1 VTVPAILVISLASVL
16 AGSLILATPFTA
28 SLFHPAEHAEIDNGL
43 HAEATSLPVDIKER
57 FKTKQLAGDAEARSR
72 SMRIDENF
80 VDPMQHCEFCTR
92 VEYTPGRQG
101 LSGFAYESSRG
112 IDLTGAKRVVFWA
125 MGEES
130 NEKIKFKI
138 AGKPL
143 DGPQDTADRRQDRVD
158 NVTTDRRQ
166 DRVDNVT
173 SRLGTIFESE
183 TFALTTQEV
192 SLDNDWR
199 KYEVDLTG
207 VDLRDITLPFG
218 FELSKGAGSQKQ
230 IFYMKGLTYDSEPA
244 ENPLA
249 TTAEALVVTPLS
261 TEISGNATS
270 GEAPMTVELGSNTT
284 GGIEPYV
291 DPRWEFGDDEEGEG
305 ANVSH
310 TYSEPGEYNV
320 TFTVADSGNQTAS
333 DSLIVLVT
341 EPEVT
346 PLSTEISGNATSG
359 EAPMTVELGS
369 NTTGGIEPYV
379 DPRWEFG
386 DDEEGEGAN
395 VSHTYSEPGEY
406 NVTFT
411 VADSGN
417 QTASDS
423 LIVLVTEPEAEPEQQ
438 QQQEVPTDGQN
449 VTGNG
454 DESSSDDDSS
464 SSDDDSSSSDDCD
477 DSYPDVCIPPPP
489 PVLECDDIDEEDF
502 EVQGSDPHGFDSNGD
517 GVGCGA
523 EDDSSSIVS
532 GTDNDVQQGQQS
544 ETAQEGNSTQEEGN
558 ESP

>member
-16 AGSLILATPFTA
+16 AGSLILATPFTG
-28 SLFHPAEHAEIDNGL
+28 SFFHPAEHAEIDNGL
-43 HAEATSLPVDIKER
+43 QAEATTLPVDIKER
-57 FKTKQLAGDAEARSR
+57 FTSKQLAGDAEAGSR
-72 SMRIDENF
+72 FMKIEEEF
-80 VDPMQHCEFCTR
+80 VDPDQHCEFCTR

-130 NEKIKFKI
+130 NENITFKI

-143 DGPQDTADRRQDRVD
+143 DGLEDTADRQ
-158 NVTTDRRQ
+158 Q

-173 SRLGTIFESE
+173 SRLGSIFESE
-183 TFALTTQEV
+183 TFALTTEEV
-192 SLDNDWR
+192 ALENDWR

-207 VDLRDITLPFG
+207 VDLRGITLPFG
-218 FELSKGAGSQKQ
+218 FELSEGAGSQKQ
-230 IFYMKGLTYDSEPA
+230 VFYMKGVTYDSEPA

-320 TFTVADSGNQTAS
+320 TFTVDDSGNQTAS

-411 VADSGN
+411 VDDSGN

-438 QQQEVPTDGQN
+438 QEVPTDGQN
-449 VTGNG
+449 VTGD
-454 DESSSDDDSS
+454 DEDSS
-464 SSDDDSSSSDDCD
+464 SNDN
-477 DSYPDVCIPPPP
+477 
-489 PVLECDDIDEEDF
+489 DEE
-502 EVQGSDPHGFDSNGD
+502 EP
-517 GVGCGA
+517 
-523 EDDSSSIVS
+523 E
-532 GTDNDVQQGQQS
+532 S
-544 ETAQEGNSTQEEGN
+544 ESEEP
-558 ESP
+558 ESESEEPESEPVVEPESEPVVEPESEPVVEPESESEEPESEPETETE